1 MSGNSSWFPRAD
13 VLGNYHKPGGLK
25 QQYSLTVQEV
35 SVLKQRVNRAVLSLM
50 PQKSSL
56 FASFSF
62 WRPLTLW
69 LCY

>member
-25 QQYSLTVQEV
+25 QQYSLTVREV

-50 PQKSSL
+50 PQESIPLCL
-56 FASFSF
+56 F
-62 WRPLTLW
+62 
-69 LCY
+69 